1 ARRSAPSR
9 SPSRSTHRS
18 TPPGSG
24 ARNVLSGPASR
35 WPEARV
41 ARLATVDEQGRPH
54 VVPICF
60 AVDGDLLYT
69 AVDAKP
75 KRTRELRRLR
85 NVEANPAVEVVID
98 QYEEDWSRLWWV
110 RLRGTARV
118 TELHGRALEMLQQKY
133 EQYRESPP

>member
-1 ARRSAPSR
+1 M
-9 SPSRSTHRS
+9 
-18 TPPGSG
+18 
-24 ARNVLSGPASR
+24 SGPASR

-98 QYEEDWSRLWWV
+98 HWDEDWSRLWWV
-110 RLRGTARV
+110 RLSGQARV
-118 TELHGRALEMLQQKY
+118 VEHD
-133 EQYRESPP
+133 